1 MSLSRTGDHCRLL
14 HSTGVLIINYKSSM
28 MEFVGN
34 NCSSSASVWKEDYY
48 KVLGVPRNA
57 DQQEI
62 KKAYY
67 EVITSNFY
75 SLLNCSL
82 LVVS

>member
-1 MSLSRTGDHCRLL
+1 
-14 HSTGVLIINYKSSM
+14 M

-57 DQQEI
+57 RLIIYYQHTCRMQQST
-62 KKAYY
+62 
-67 EVITSNFY
+67 VISRPTETHWS
-75 SLLNCSL
+75 SP
-82 LVVS
+82 VSGQQVSSQWMLQHPSPTAT